1 MTIKR
6 WFKNLF
12 PSSVA
17 KVREEKYGC
26 RMLSARNVADTEA
39 RAITARVQ
47 ELGPWFHNYEIAS
60 GIWTNS
66 SGRFPGIEYPLGRW
80 RLIEPLLPDVKGT
93 SCLDVGCSSGFF
105 SLKLKELGAAYVL
118 GIDFEQQPQAIEQAQ
133 FAARTLGL
141 DVDFRIMSAYDLAT
155 LARKFDVILFMGL
168 FYHLRHPL
176 VALEAAHAVCAGSMI
191 FQTITM
197 PHKKKLSELDP
208 ATITNVH
215 RDSSTMSDDRF
226 PALRFVEGTLDGDVT
241 CWFIPNLQ
249 AVAAMLRSCGFQP
262 GQVTFTTEKE
272 IIVSCTLVK

>member
-1 MTIKR
+1 
-6 WFKNLF
+6 
-12 PSSVA
+12 V
-17 KVREEKYGC
+17 
-26 RMLSARNVADTEA
+26 
-39 RAITARVQ
+39 VQ
-47 ELGPWFHNYEIAS
+47 EFVSFLRCESQGREIWLSHAFGTQRRRYRSAGNHCKSS
-60 GIWTNS
+60 GVRPLVWTNPA
-66 SGRFPGIEYPLGRW
+66 GQFPGIDYPLRRW
-80 RLIEPLLPDVKGT
+80 QLIEPLLPDVKGK

-176 VALEAAHAVCAGSMI
+176 VALEAARAVCAGSMI

-215 RDSSTMSDDRF
+215 RDSSTMADDRF

-249 AVAAMLRSCGFQP
+249 AVAAMLRSCGFHP